1 VPKTVT
7 ALRAERPG
15 RVAVELDGARWRTL
29 PLEAVVKARLAAGVV
44 LDRERAR
51 ALARERRR
59 LAALDAAVSALRRRD
74 RSAAELARR
83 LEARGVARAER
94 VGALE
99 TLGRA
104 GLVDDERV
112 ARDRAAALAER
123 GSGDELIRHDLEQR
137 GIAPEAIAAALAAVP
152 PEPERAAAIVARRG
166 ASARTARALAA
177 RGFGEEAVNAAV
189 AWNAEEWV
197 G

>member
-1 VPKTVT
+1 VTKTVT
-7 ALRAERPG
+7 ALRADRPG

-29 PLEAVVKARLAAGVV
+29 PLEAVVKARLTAGVV

-51 ALARERRR
+51 TLARERRR
-59 LAALDAAVSALRRRD
+59 LAALDTAVSALRRRD
-74 RSAAELARR
+74 RSAAELAAR
-83 LEARGVARAER
+83 LEARGIAPTER
-94 VGALE
+94 EGALE

-123 GSGDELIRHDLEQR
+123 GSGDDLIRDDLEQR
-137 GIAPEAIAAALAAVP
+137 GIGPDAIAAALAALA
-152 PEPERAAAIVARRG
+152 PESERAAAIVVRRG
-166 ASARTARALAA
+166 ASARTARMLAA
-177 RGFGEEAVNAAV
+177 RGFGEEAVHAAV
-189 AWNAEEWV
+189 AWTSDEWV